1 MSPRLSKTTAVLVT
15 ALPVEFDAL
24 KRLLGEGT
32 TEVGEQGMRYV
43 VAIRADANV
52 VLFATGAGNVN
63 AAIEVERAIARYNP
77 RYLFFVGIAGGL
89 KDVRLGD
96 VVAATKIYNYESGK
110 SAKEFLARP
119 QMGESS
125 YYLVQLAQDVARDKE
140 WNGGISGSE
149 NPSVLVGAIVA
160 GEKVIVSLEAHEL
173 ETIRSRYSDALALEM
188 EGYGV
193 LRVAYSRE
201 QIRMIVIRGISD
213 LLAGKNKSDAAGSQA
228 RASAN
233 AANFTLSMLDCVLQ
247 ETRPVNAAMWA
258 AFERLLVELYPTG
271 PTHNQLWNRAG
282 GDLATLHLGQTGKA
296 AWHSALQQLR
306 NGGGGMD
313 ITFVRLLDSVFEDYP
328 NNPDI
333 ISIRESRR

>member
-1 MSPRLSKTTAVLVT
+1 MNPRPSKTAAVVVT
-15 ALPVEFDAL
+15 ALPVEFDAVKL
-24 KRLLGEGT
+24 LLGEGT
-32 TEVGEQGMRYV
+32 SEVGEQGMRYV
-43 VAIRADANV
+43 VAPRADTNV

-77 RYLFFVGIAGGL
+77 RYLFFVGVAGGL

-125 YYLVQLAQDVARDKE
+125 YYLVQLAHDVARDRE
-140 WNGGISGSE
+140 WNVRVSGSE
-149 NPSVLVGAIVA
+149 NPSAFVGAIVA
-160 GEKVIVSLEAHEL
+160 GEKVIASLDAPEL

-213 LLAGKNKSDAAGSQA
+213 LLAGKDKADAAGSQQ

-233 AANFTLSMLDCVLQ
+233 AASFALGMLDRVRR
-247 ETRPVNAAMWA
+247 ETRPVNEAMWA
-258 AFERLLVELYPTG
+258 TFEKLLVELYPTG
-271 PTHNQLWNRAG
+271 PTHNELWSRAG
-282 GDLATLHLGQTGKA
+282 GDLATLQLGQTGKA
-296 AWHSALQQLR
+296 AWHFGVQQLR
-306 NGGGGMD
+306 YGGGGAE
-313 ITFVRLLDSVFEDYP
+313 ISFRRLLDCVFDDYP
-328 NNPDI
+328 NN
-333 ISIRESRR
+333 SIVINIRQSLC